1 MNAYELTWTEGPIAN
16 GGYVS
21 IHDLGTDKIRR
32 ELVILDDEGGMVTIK
47 NEDIGKL
54 YRMLKPNLAG

>member
-1 MNAYELTWTEGPIAN
+1 MNAYELTWTSGSLGN
-16 GGYVS
+16 SSYFS
-21 IHDLGTDKIRR
+21 IHDPGSDKIQR
-32 ELVILDDEGGMVTIK
+32 ELIIIDDDNNMVTIK